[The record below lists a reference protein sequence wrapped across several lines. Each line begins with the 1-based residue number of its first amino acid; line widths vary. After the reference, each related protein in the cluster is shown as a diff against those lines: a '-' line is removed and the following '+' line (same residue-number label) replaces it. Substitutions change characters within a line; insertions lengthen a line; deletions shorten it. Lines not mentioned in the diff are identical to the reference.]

1 VRLTELLASAYGCF
15 GRKTA
20 RATTSAGMPTETQN
34 PFWVMEPRR
43 KAIQSELISF
53 HCPEV

>member
-1 VRLTELLASAYGCF
+1 MRLTELLASAYGCF